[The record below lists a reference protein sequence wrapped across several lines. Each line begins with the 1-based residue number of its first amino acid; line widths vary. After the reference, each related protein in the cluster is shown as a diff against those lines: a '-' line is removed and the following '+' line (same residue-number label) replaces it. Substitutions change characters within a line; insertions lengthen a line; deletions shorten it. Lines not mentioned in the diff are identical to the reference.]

1 VYYDDRPLRRGPQY
15 SAIRPI
21 DPDSHSG
28 MIRVETS
35 CNRICHPRAFREES
49 GGQQRHEH
57 RCAVQLARPQREPA
71 GSSLHFQAGFPPFN
85 HERVD
90 MVPLWQSLP
99 RSVIRHGGSRLLFT
113 LLALAGTAALA
124 AESPIRKL
132 DVAFEGDAYIVN
144 AVFVA
149 PAPQSVAWD
158 VLTDFDKLQGW
169 VPNVAES
176 KVVKRDDASVTVE
189 QRGVA
194 KYGAASFPY
203 VTERRIELKP
213 PANLKT
219 AQIKGS
225 MRRVESTIM
234 LEPEGKGT
242 RIIYHL
248 EIVPSLLAGA
258 VMSKAFVEHEVG
270 EQFTAIV
277 GEMTRRV
284 K

>member
-1 VYYDDRPLRRGPQY
+1 MMPLR
-15 SAIRPI
+15 
-21 DPDSHSG
+21 
-28 MIRVETS
+28 
-35 CNRICHPRAFREES
+35 
-49 GGQQRHEH
+49 
-57 RCAVQLARPQREPA
+57 
-71 GSSLHFQAGFPPFN
+71 
-85 HERVD
+85 
-90 MVPLWQSLP
+90 QSLT
-99 RSVIRHGGSRLLFT
+99 RSVIRHGWSRVFVA
-113 LLALAGTAALA
+113 LLALAGNASMA

-176 KVVKRDDASVTVE
+176 KVVKREDSVVTVE

-203 VTERRIELKP
+203 VTERRIELSP

-248 EIVPSLLAGA
+248 EIVPSVLASA
-258 VMSKAFVEHEVG
+258 VMSKKFVEHEVG

-284 K
+284 Q

>member
-1 VYYDDRPLRRGPQY
+1 MMPLR
-15 SAIRPI
+15 
-21 DPDSHSG
+21 
-28 MIRVETS
+28 
-35 CNRICHPRAFREES
+35 
-49 GGQQRHEH
+49 
-57 RCAVQLARPQREPA
+57 
-71 GSSLHFQAGFPPFN
+71 
-85 HERVD
+85 
-90 MVPLWQSLP
+90 QSLTQ
-99 RSVIRHGGSRLLFT
+99 SVIRRGSRRVFVALLV
-113 LLALAGTAALA
+113 LAGNATMA

>member
-1 VYYDDRPLRRGPQY
+1 
-15 SAIRPI
+15 
-21 DPDSHSG
+21 
-28 MIRVETS
+28 M
-35 CNRICHPRAFREES
+35 
-49 GGQQRHEH
+49 
-57 RCAVQLARPQREPA
+57 
-71 GSSLHFQAGFPPFN
+71 
-85 HERVD
+85 
-90 MVPLWQSLP
+90 MPLWQSLP
-99 RSVIRHGGSRLLFT
+99 RSVLRHGGSRLLFT
-113 LLALAGTAALA
+113 LFALAGTAALA

-194 KYGAASFPY
+194 KYGAATFPY
-203 VTERRIELKP
+203 VTERKIELKP

-219 AQIKGS
+219 AQIKGN

-242 RIIYHL
+242 LIIYHL
-248 EIVPSLLAGA
+248 EIVPSVLASA
-258 VMSKAFVEHEVG
+258 VMSKKFVEHEVG
-270 EQFTAIV
+270 ELFTAIV

-284 K
+284 Q

>member
-1 VYYDDRPLRRGPQY
+1 VFV
-15 SAIRPI
+15 A
-21 DPDSHSG
+21 
-28 MIRVETS
+28 
-35 CNRICHPRAFREES
+35 
-49 GGQQRHEH
+49 
-57 RCAVQLARPQREPA
+57 
-71 GSSLHFQAGFPPFN
+71 
-85 HERVD
+85 
-90 MVPLWQSLP
+90 
-99 RSVIRHGGSRLLFT
+99 LLV
-113 LLALAGTAALA
+113 LAGNATMA

-149 PAPQSVAWD
+149 PAPLTVAWD

-225 MRRVESTIM
+225 MRRVESTIS

-248 EIVPSLLAGA
+248 EIVPSVLAGA
-258 VMSKAFVEHEVG
+258 VMSKKFVEHEVG
-270 EQFTAIV
+270 DQFTAIV

-284 K
+284 Q

>member
-1 VYYDDRPLRRGPQY
+1 MMPLR
-15 SAIRPI
+15 
-21 DPDSHSG
+21 
-28 MIRVETS
+28 
-35 CNRICHPRAFREES
+35 
-49 GGQQRHEH
+49 
-57 RCAVQLARPQREPA
+57 
-71 GSSLHFQAGFPPFN
+71 
-85 HERVD
+85 
-90 MVPLWQSLP
+90 QSLT
-99 RSVIRHGGSRLLFT
+99 RSVIRLGSRRVLVALLV
-113 LLALAGTAALA
+113 LAGNASMA

-149 PAPQSVAWD
+149 PAPPAVAWD

-203 VTERRIELKP
+203 VTERKIELKP

-225 MRRVESTIM
+225 MRRVESTIK
-234 LEPEGKGT
+234 LEPEGKST
-242 RIIYHL
+242 LIIYHL

-258 VMSKAFVEHEVG
+258 VMSKKFVEHEVG

-284 K
+284 Q